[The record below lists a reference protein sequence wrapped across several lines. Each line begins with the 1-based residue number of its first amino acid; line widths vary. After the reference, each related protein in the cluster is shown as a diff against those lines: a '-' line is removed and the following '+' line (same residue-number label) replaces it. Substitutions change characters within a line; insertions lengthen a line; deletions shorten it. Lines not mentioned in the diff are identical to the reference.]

1 MEFYTNKKDELYH
14 FGILGMKWGV
24 RKYQNPDGSLTEAG
38 KKRYSQSLKRNGQK
52 KSKDRADPDS
62 LNDASKW
69 VKEDYENK
77 RDIINSTKQSTDAV
91 REIDR
96 IAKKQQKKSQP
107 RLDLSNKTDNEL
119 RTEINRELLERQYND
134 MFNAPETS
142 AGREKVMDALE
153 MGGAALSLAGAAV
166 SIALGIHT
174 LRNGR

>member
-1 MEFYTNKKDELYH
+1 MEFYTSNNELYH
-14 FGILGMKWGV
+14 FGILGMKWGI

-77 RDIINSTKQSTDAV
+77 RNVINATKQGTDAV

-96 IAKKQQKKSQP
+96 IAKKQQKKNQE
-107 RLDLSNKTDNEL
+107 RLDLSNKTDKEL
-119 RTEINRELLERQYND
+119 RDEIQRELLERQYND
-134 MFNAPETS
+134 VFNSPETS

-174 LRNGR
+174 LKNG